1 MTQKTKARLFFGL
14 LILMISYVGFIFY
27 VSEPEYTNDVKNRQ
41 LKQFDIVT
49 VQDNLWRNLGDES
62 NYQVNPGI
70 VLQTDGKTA
79 LVKVES
85 RYAGGDADL
94 YDLTIKDGKYRIVGE
109 GTFYHKVNFYV
120 GFNIMLIT
128 QFIIGMLL
136 AILGI
141 TQAKLLGDLL

>member
-27 VSEPEYTNDVKNRQ
+27 VSEPEYTNDIQNRP
-41 LKQFDIVT
+41 LHQFDIVT
-49 VQDNLWRNLGDES
+49 VQDHLWGNLGDES
-62 NYQVNPGI
+62 NYEVNTGI

-79 LVKVES
+79 LVKVSS
-85 RYAGGDADL
+85 RYLGGNDDL
-94 YDLTIKDGKYRIVGE
+94 YDLTIKDGKYRIVGK

-120 GFNIMLIT
+120 GFNIMIIT
-128 QFIIGMLL
+128 QVIIGMLL

-141 TQAKLLGDLL
+141 TQTKLLSDLL